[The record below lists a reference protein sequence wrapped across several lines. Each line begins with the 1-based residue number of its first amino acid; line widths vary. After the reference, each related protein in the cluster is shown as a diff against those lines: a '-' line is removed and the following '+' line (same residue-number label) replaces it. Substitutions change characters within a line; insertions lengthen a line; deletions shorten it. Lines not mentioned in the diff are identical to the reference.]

1 MFPFTFTSPSEFPAS
16 QSERANGIPTHPE
29 PPPPTPI
36 PPPRRRD
43 DPDGDEAPETPPS
56 NPPPVPVQDPPSE
69 PGKRGPFV
77 V

>member
-1 MFPFTFTSPSEFPAS
+1 MFPFTFTSPSEFAAMEPG
-16 QSERANGIPTHPE
+16 RANGIPTHPE

-36 PPPRRRD
+36 PPPPRRD
-43 DPDGDEAPETPPS
+43 HPDDDEAPETPPS
-56 NPPPVPVQDPPSE
+56 DPPPVPVQDPPSE